1 VITYNDSNTF
11 VWTFRDVSWCAL
23 EPIQSVNR
31 WILLRSVNIFSFQFH
46 TDFWGTPRL
55 CFWCRLSNSPLWVS
69 QVRLVGRGG
78 GERADFSQAMIL
90 LEVTFQLL
98 RFFSTVLVGIQ
109 CFITQGNMTIHPFKH
124 YSKRGSKRSHGWQL
138 LTWSFQGKRVSCQVF
153 SHTTRC

>member
-1 VITYNDSNTF
+1 MTVISLYG
-11 VWTFRDVSWCAL
+11 
-23 EPIQSVNR
+23 
-31 WILLRSVNIFSFQFH
+31 RSVTFLDVHWNPFRVS
-46 TDFWGTPRL
+46 TDEFCWEVSHRLLGYARL

-69 QVRLVGRGG
+69 QVRLVGQRG

-90 LEVTFQLL
+90 FEVTFQLL